1 MKTFAQNLFS
11 ILILLFSLQSNIYSQ
26 SDQQADQKAWMEYM
40 TPGSVHEMMAKSD
53 GDWNEDI
60 TFWMAPDAPP
70 TKSSGTVT
78 NKMILG
84 GRYQYSVH
92 TGNMMGMPFEGIN
105 ILGYDNARKV
115 FQSSW
120 IDNFGTGISNTEG
133 TWDEGS
139 KTIEF
144 VGKSVDPMSGKEMDI
159 RQTFKI
165 IDDKSQFMEMYM
177 TSNGKESKTMEIIL
191 TRK

>member
-1 MKTFAQNLFS
+1 MKTFTLNLFS
-11 ILILLFSLQSNIYSQ
+11 ILILVLSLQSNLYSQ
-26 SDQQADQKAWMEYM
+26 SDQQADQKAWLEYM
-40 TPGSVHEMMAKSD
+40 TPGSVHEMIAKSD

-60 TFWMAPDAPP
+60 TLWMSPDAPP
-70 TKSSGTVT
+70 TKSSGSVT

-84 GRYQYSVH
+84 GRYQYSTH

-105 ILGYDNARKV
+105 ILGFDNARKV

-144 VGKSVDPMSGKEMDI
+144 IGKSVDPMSGKEMDI
-159 RQTFKI
+159 RETFKI